1 MIAGFSVLM
10 IMGLLLIG
18 CTNEIKSSGFGSLTL
33 FSNKLSSRTIQPD
46 GALIAVAK
54 YKVSGIGPAGV
65 TFTPIE
71 SETSPI
77 PVNNLVEGSWT
88 MTVEGLNDG
97 GTTIASKTLKV
108 DIAPGQNTEATFD
121 LQWIKGFGNLD
132 VTVTWPTNVT
142 TFTSIHGSLSQG
154 ITDIQTFDL
163 MAENANIVGALN
175 TITQNFSGLATGS
188 YDFVLTFQD
197 NNGIKVGLPYME
209 QVNIY
214 DGMTSIGTCS
224 IPEIIFPLE
233 APVIDPAGG
242 RIAIGQQIS
251 ITSPSTDCLIYYTTD
266 GSNPTV
272 ASTLYTD
279 VFKLEKNSTVKAIVL
294 DSSRFASEIV
304 SADFVIPAASPTFS
318 VSGGT
323 YDSPQTITLACT
335 TAGAIIHYTLDGTDP
350 TETSA
355 MYSSA
360 LVINKNMTVK
370 AIAIHGEYGY
380 SAVATEDYQIVGS
393 LEMDIIDPSFIV
405 VALQLPAGWEGE
417 TVEPNAEGAAIAVVS
432 PTPAEGEVTYTWYL
446 DGEEAKNNSYE
457 IASKTDTLLFGD
469 AANEVPLDIGPHMLT
484 VKVTKDSM
492 TYSDQKSISV
502 EEPQIPYTIS
512 FDAQGGVT
520 PSPVSIRV
528 IDGRAY
534 GSLAVTTRTG
544 YTFLGWFTETQGTG
558 TEITAQSV
566 VDLDADQ
573 TLYAAWTPTDGY
585 ISVRLTS
592 TTDPT
597 DVRETILASGY
608 IGDGSALG
616 LSRELPGTPLAL
628 EITSSSNTFDYT
640 WIMATDEPRT
650 YESSSEVDNIVMIY
664 MPIES
669 SGTLSPFVE
678 FNLSILF
685 PEYNNPIWNGEYTQ
699 TDTYQYSSYG
709 KIGEEIIGTYS
720 IASVPFFSN
729 SIDGSSENV
738 SLGSYLVEFEFRVRR
753 TEGVHLDQ

>member
-1 MIAGFSVLM
+1 M
-10 IMGLLLIG
+10 
-18 CTNEIKSSGFGSLTL
+18 
-33 FSNKLSSRTIQPD
+33 
-46 GALIAVAK
+46 
-54 YKVSGIGPAGV
+54 
-65 TFTPIE
+65 
-71 SETSPI
+71 
-77 PVNNLVEGSWT
+77 
-88 MTVEGLNDG
+88 
-97 GTTIASKTLKV
+97 
-108 DIAPGQNTEATFD
+108 
-121 LQWIKGFGNLD
+121 
-132 VTVTWPTNVT
+132 
-142 TFTSIHGSLSQG
+142 
-154 ITDIQTFDL
+154 
-163 MAENANIVGALN
+163 
-175 TITQNFSGLATGS
+175 
-188 YDFVLTFQD
+188 
-197 NNGIKVGLPYME
+197 
-209 QVNIY
+209 
-214 DGMTSIGTCS
+214 
-224 IPEIIFPLE
+224 
-233 APVIDPAGG
+233 
-242 RIAIGQQIS
+242 
-251 ITSPSTDCLIYYTTD
+251 
-266 GSNPTV
+266 
-272 ASTLYTD
+272 
-279 VFKLEKNSTVKAIVL
+279 
-294 DSSRFASEIV
+294 
-304 SADFVIPAASPTFS
+304 
-318 VSGGT
+318 
-323 YDSPQTITLACT
+323 
-335 TAGAIIHYTLDGTDP
+335 
-350 TETSA
+350 
-355 MYSSA
+355 
-360 LVINKNMTVK
+360 
-370 AIAIHGEYGY
+370 
-380 SAVATEDYQIVGS
+380 
-393 LEMDIIDPSFIV
+393 
-405 VALQLPAGWEGE
+405 
-417 TVEPNAEGAAIAVVS
+417 
-432 PTPAEGEVTYTWYL
+432 
-446 DGEEAKNNSYE
+446 
-457 IASKTDTLLFGD
+457 
-469 AANEVPLDIGPHMLT
+469 DIGPHMLT